1 MFTPRALIVK
11 NLSDDH
17 KAILR
22 WIVGKIR
29 KNQLAEKIFILWH
42 LPGVFD
48 IIDCKDML
56 GAPNITRSG
65 LSALGSAGLIDIE
78 KYADDVWRFEILQQ
92 AYDAVDS
99 NFVMGTPPNDLV

>member
-1 MFTPRALIVK
+1 MK

-17 KAILR
+17 KAIIR
-22 WIVGKIR
+22 WIVGKVR
-29 KNQLAEKIFILWH
+29 KNQLSEKVLILWY

-65 LSALGSAGLIDIE
+65 LSALKNANLVDIE
-78 KYADDVWRFEILQQ
+78 KYADDVWRIGILQQ

-99 NFVMGTPPNDLV
+99 NFADSQ